1 MFQTGPVRVSAVSV
15 ATDQTTIHHPYMV
28 STAPST
34 GSIRAVNE
42 ILGKVSQYSEMA
54 PSPLLV
60 EKTLMLSGHFNMLVF
75 KDEDQNLKF
84 LGGAYLNIEKKT
96 FAKFLCQLWTVVCTV
111 SSLDVQWS
119 PRLHTQR
126 EPVGGNYCHFAV
138 LPREMA
144 RVCSP
149 CPCPTRADTR
159 HKHRA
164 RTH

>member
-1 MFQTGPVRVSAVSV
+1 MLTVDPELELVLGRGIMFQTGPVRVSAVSV

-75 KDEDQNLKF
+75 KDENQNLKF
-84 LGGAYLNIEKKT
+84 LGGAYLNIEKT
-96 FAKFLCQLWTVVCTV
+96 FAKFLCQLDCSLHSVQSGCPVVSTPPHPAGTCG
-111 SSLDVQWS
+111 
-119 PRLHTQR
+119 R
-126 EPVGGNYCHFAV
+126 
-138 LPREMA
+138 
-144 RVCSP
+144 
-149 CPCPTRADTR
+149 
-159 HKHRA
+159 
-164 RTH
+164 